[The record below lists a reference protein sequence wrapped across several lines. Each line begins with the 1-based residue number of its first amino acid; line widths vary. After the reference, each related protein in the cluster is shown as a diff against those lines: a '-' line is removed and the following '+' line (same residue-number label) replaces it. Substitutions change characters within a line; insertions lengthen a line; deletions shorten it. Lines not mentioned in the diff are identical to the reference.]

1 MNSRNTW
8 LARQVPLCLI
18 QLSTGHNALK
28 VAVLSRV
35 WHWTTCPPLVSLG
48 LFIFVNVS
56 DHIYSNIYRCRAH
69 ILLWAPDSVAPAP
82 VFRTRA
88 LVQQPS
94 SPHGLKCQVCCQ
106 RLTFCRFC
114 MPKPHTPAS

>member
-18 QLSTGHNALK
+18 QLSTGRNALK

-69 ILLWAPDSVAPAP
+69 ILPWAPDSVVPAP
-82 VFRTRA
+82 QSFGREHSCSTV
-88 LVQQPS
+88 LS
-94 SPHGLKCQVCCQ
+94 SWIEMPGL
-106 RLTFCRFC
+106 
-114 MPKPHTPAS
+114 